1 MNGYLVYILNLSL
14 SSVIQ
19 RVSNRPS
26 LSFIKNVHF
35 IFFSEKWRQQ
45 REMVSP
51 HVVPVHVCRAHT
63 PAIFHCN
70 ACEQVLRIK
79 ENFRRSSRGGGGA
92 TKGMTILPAG
102 LDIRLVE
109 YRFGH
114 EIWSTG
120 LTRTDSIL
128 LWDGYGF
135 DFLPAGTRR
144 ISENSNFRFF
154 NLLVR

>member
-79 ENFRRSSRGGGGA
+79 ENFRRSSRGGGGHR
-92 TKGMTILPAG
+92 KGGQCYPRVWIS
-102 LDIRLVE
+102 DSS
-109 YRFGH
+109 
-114 EIWSTG
+114 STG
-120 LTRTDSIL
+120 SGTKFGPPVLPVPTRFYYGTGTDLISYPRVP
-128 LWDGYGF
+128 DGYLKIVIL
-135 DFLPAGTRR
+135 DFSTY
-144 ISENSNFRFF
+144 
-154 NLLVR
+154 

>member
-1 MNGYLVYILNLSL
+1 
-14 SSVIQ
+14 
-19 RVSNRPS
+19 
-26 LSFIKNVHF
+26 
-35 IFFSEKWRQQ
+35 
-45 REMVSP
+45 
-51 HVVPVHVCRAHT
+51 
-63 PAIFHCN
+63 
-70 ACEQVLRIK
+70 
-79 ENFRRSSRGGGGA
+79 
-92 TKGMTILPAG
+92 MTILPAG